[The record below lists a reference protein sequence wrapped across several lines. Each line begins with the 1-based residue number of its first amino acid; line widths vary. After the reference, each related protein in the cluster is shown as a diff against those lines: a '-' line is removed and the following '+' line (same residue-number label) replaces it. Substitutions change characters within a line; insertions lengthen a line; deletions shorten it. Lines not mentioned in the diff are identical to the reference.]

1 MSISFEWNPDELYAH
16 PGETLLQ
23 HSLAVARR
31 TRELVQRATPA
42 ALHEE
47 LAYLAGF
54 CHDLAKATQ
63 DYQDYLFCKA
73 SAKKWHG
80 DPLLKSHSKLGT
92 QFCLVIGEQWLTF
105 KGHEEPEAKLQLW
118 LAVLAIRSHH
128 GELKDFG
135 AEAFQINDIERGED
149 FQLLT
154 KQLQRLRR
162 PQFDALLKQFELE
175 IELQPQVIINHL
187 LDKTNWE
194 QWRGFLI
201 RLQRALRK
209 NTQYDSWTFLKLIFG
224 SLLQADK
231 EQNLR
236 HHFQRREFPCEL
248 PATHVQALRPRQEID
263 HLRRQLF
270 SQCTTYAEKVDLS
283 LTKVHQLT
291 LPTGSG
297 KTFCGL
303 QVASLLRKH
312 LEADG
317 KQPRI
322 IYALPFISIIEQNYE
337 VFAKVFGEKSGDLLL
352 AHYHLAALDFKAEGE
367 ELEGVEAA
375 FKIEGWE
382 SELIVTTFYQL
393 FEALFSTANASNRKL
408 AALQNAIVILD
419 EPQTLPIRFFPLLRG
434 GLQAMIRSLGWHV
447 VLMTATPPLLFEPDD
462 PLCRQVVEDFKNC
475 FTQFN
480 RYSIVDR
487 RQGLTSPAKLFEAL
501 QQEWE
506 TGTRRILIVAN
517 TVQSSRQ
524 VFTGVEDFCSEK
536 RVRSLY
542 LSTEILPLHRQ
553 AKIDTIGKDEPV
565 VVVSTQLIEAGVDI
579 SLDVVFRDFAPLPSL
594 IQSAGRC
601 RRHDWQECV
610 GRVIVMQLHDDR
622 GDPCA
627 NKIYDTMM
635 LDRTD
640 LLLQDME
647 ECGLWPMIQSYYEEI
662 QSAISQDVGAKLLSH
677 LTELQ
682 LSMVN
687 RDFALIDPQGKRRD
701 MLILFDENARQ
712 LYQQW
717 RELGHAMRQV
727 GTPYEERFALKAER
741 QKIWRKLAAYLI
753 SPYEYRVSKE
763 LLHLHPEGL
772 IVIDQEVNKYYNDNI
787 GLIPLEKG
795 REHVADTNIF

>member
-16 PGETLLQ
+16 RGETLLQ

-31 TRELVQRATPA
+31 TRELVRRATSA
-42 ALHEE
+42 QLQEE
-47 LAYLAGF
+47 LAYVAGF
-54 CHDLAKATQ
+54 CHDLAKATKDFQ
-63 DYQDYLFCKA
+63 EYLWCQ
-73 SAKKWHG
+73 SSGQKWHG
-80 DPLLKSHSKLGT
+80 DALLKSHSKLGT
-92 QFCLVIGEQWLTF
+92 QLCLVIGEHWLAL
-105 KGHEEPEAKLQLW
+105 KGCEELEAKLQLW
-118 LAVLAIRSHH
+118 LAALAIRSHH

-149 FQLLT
+149 FQLLN

-175 IELQPQVIINHL
+175 IELQPQIIIDHL

-194 QWRGFLI
+194 QWRGFLMQ
-201 RLQRALRK
+201 LQRVLRK
-209 NTQYDSWTFLKLIFG
+209 DTQYDSWTFLKLIFG

-236 HHFQRREFPCEL
+236 HHFQRREFPYEM
-248 PATHVQALRPRQEID
+248 PAVHIQALKPRREID
-263 HLRRQLF
+263 HLRQRLF
-270 SQCTTYAEKVDLS
+270 SQCTAYAEEVDLR

-303 QVASLLRKH
+303 QVASLLRRR
-312 LEADG
+312 LEAEG

-337 VFAKVFGEKSGDLLL
+337 VFAGVFNERSGDLLL
-352 AHYHLAALDFKAEGE
+352 AHHHLAALDFKAEGE
-367 ELEGVEAA
+367 ELDGVEAA

-419 EPQTLPIRFFPLLRG
+419 EPQALPIRFFPLLRG

-447 VLMTATPPLLFEPDD
+447 VLMTATPPLLFEPDG
-462 PLCRQVVEDFKNC
+462 PSCRQVVEEFKSC
-475 FTQFN
+475 FAQFN
-480 RYSIVDR
+480 RYSVVDR
-487 RQGLTSPAKLFEAL
+487 RQDLTSPTELLKAL
-501 QQEWE
+501 QQEWYA
-506 TGTRRILIVAN
+506 GTRRILIVAN

-524 VFTGVEDFCSEK
+524 VFASVEGFCREK
-536 RVRSLY
+536 GVRSLY
-542 LSTEILPLHRQ
+542 LSTELLPLHRQ
-553 AKIDTIGKDEPV
+553 AKIDAISKAEPI

-610 GRVIVMQLHDDR
+610 GRVIVMQLHDER
-622 GDPCA
+622 GDPFA

-640 LLLQDME
+640 SLLQDME

-662 QSAISQDVGAKLLSH
+662 QSAISQDAGAKLLGQ
-677 LTELQ
+677 LVELQ
-682 LSMVN
+682 LSVVN

-701 MLILFDENARQ
+701 MLILFDENAHS
-712 LYQQW
+712 LYQEWQ
-717 RELGHAMRQV
+717 ELGSTMRQAS
-727 GTPYEERFALKAER
+727 TTYEERFALKAER
-741 QKIWRKLAAYLI
+741 QKVWRKLAAYLI
-753 SPYEYRVSKE
+753 SPYGYRISKE
-763 LLHLHPEGL
+763 LSHLHPEGL
-772 IVIDQEVNKYYNDNI
+772 IVIDGEIEKYYSEDI
-787 GLIPLEKG
+787 GLIPLQKG
-795 REHVADTNIF
+795 QEYVAGTNFD